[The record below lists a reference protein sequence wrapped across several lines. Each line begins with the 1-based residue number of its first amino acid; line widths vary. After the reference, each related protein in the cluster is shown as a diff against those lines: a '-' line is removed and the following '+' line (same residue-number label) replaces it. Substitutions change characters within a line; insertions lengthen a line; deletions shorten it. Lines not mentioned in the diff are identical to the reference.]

1 MDPPSLISIVVEF
14 RPLILSAIPR
24 IIALLKNSDENFRR
38 VGIDA
43 VSNLSDHGKR
53 VNLSG
58 LTLLM
63 SILAEFRPFIEPT
76 IPEIL
81 KLLNDP
87 HQSVR
92 MMAANSLSKLAAHG
106 KNQFIGLFTVT
117 FAHQCCTGT

>member
-1 MDPPSLISIVVEF
+1 MDPPSLTSIVVEF
-14 RPLILSAIPR
+14 RHFIPTAIPR
-24 IIALLKNSDENFRR
+24 IIALLKNSDKIVRR

-63 SILAEFRPFIEPT
+63 SILAEFRPFIET
-76 IPEIL
+76 AIPQIL

-92 MMAANSLSKLAAHG
+92 IMGANSLSKLAAHG
-106 KNQFIGLFTVT
+106 KNQFIGLFT
-117 FAHQCCTGT
+117 FAHQCCT